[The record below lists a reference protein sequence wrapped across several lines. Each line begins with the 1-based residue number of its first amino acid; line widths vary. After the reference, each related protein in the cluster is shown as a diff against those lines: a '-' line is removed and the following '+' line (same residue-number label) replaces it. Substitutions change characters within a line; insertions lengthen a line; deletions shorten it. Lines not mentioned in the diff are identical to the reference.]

1 MSATEN
7 TDQRISR
14 FLEDQYEA
22 LFDAVP
28 GLYGV
33 LFATADGN
41 PVSAR
46 LKEGM
51 ERDRL
56 SAMSSSMVAL
66 GETLAKA
73 AEQQE
78 SEYVIVQNHDGY
90 VVSLRIGKRLLL
102 SAFARKDTNLGMLL
116 SSCRNTAE
124 NVSAKLKP
132 RPGDNQ
138 TGGK

>member
-1 MSATEN
+1 MSATDDN
-7 TDQRISR
+7 TDQRLSR
-14 FLEDQYEA
+14 FLEEQYDV
-22 LFDAVP
+22 LFDSVP

-56 SAMSSSMVAL
+56 SAMSSSLVAL

-73 AEQQE
+73 AEQQD
-78 SEYVIVQNHDGY
+78 SEYAIVQSGDGY
-90 VVSLRIGKRLLL
+90 IVSLRIGKRLLL
-102 SAFARKDTNLGMLL
+102 SAFARKDTNIGMLL

-124 NVSAKLKP
+124 KVAAKLKP
-132 RPGDNQ
+132 RTGDN
-138 TGGK
+138 